1 MNDHDHIADIVQVA
15 GVNLAAITISL
26 TDFET
31 MIRLLSLVLACVY
44 TSVKLYQ
51 ALKRKGSDE

>member
-1 MNDHDHIADIVQVA
+1 MNHDDHIADIVQVA
-15 GVNLAAITISL
+15 GINVAAITISL

-31 MIRLLSLVLACVY
+31 MIRILSLVLACVY

-51 ALKRKGSDE
+51 AIKRKGSDE